1 MSRLAE
7 ESNQRDIP
15 SSQPL
20 KKVVFEPLPT
30 TPLPDLSNDQA
41 LPDEAE
47 GWNLW
52 AIDEIPTVAL
62 PITKAEHAENTA
74 PSSRQAPATGTES
87 LVAPLRDLIKSSGLY
102 AISSVT
108 LPLISLVLAPFL
120 THALSPT
127 DYGILTIL
135 NTLISLSAG
144 ITQLGLSSAFFR
156 AYGYDYTS
164 SADRRY
170 VLGTVLIL
178 LCRVSL
184 PTVIAAAITAP
195 FLAHLLF
202 GQPSLGG
209 FVVLATGVVL
219 LQNLSVPGLAW
230 LRAESRALSYSLL
243 SIGNLLITLIANI
256 LLVGVLHLGLAGSLL
271 ATGCGYASVI
281 ICTLPIILLHAVL
294 RMRAD
299 IVRNLLAFGIPIIFN
314 FISYWELQLADRYLL
329 SIFSS
334 LAETARYGVAY
345 TLGSAISI
353 VVLGPFT
360 LAWPAA
366 LFSIAK
372 REDAAQIYKLVFR
385 WFSLFLL
392 FTAFGLSLAGTIL
405 LHWLFPV
412 SYHSGADIIPVVAV
426 SLAFFGLYYVFGV
439 GISITRKTW
448 STAIL
453 LAVAALVNVALNLV
467 LIPHYGAMGAAASTL
482 IAYVVLVAINYIVNQ
497 RLYPVP
503 FEIGIF
509 LIALLVGTALYI
521 GSDILGR
528 GFGTYGA
535 WGISACT
542 LILYGGCLALL
553 GKLLTK
559 NH

>member
-1 MSRLAE
+1 MAKGTAT
-7 ESNQRDIP
+7 P
-15 SSQPL
+15 S
-20 KKVVFEPLPT
+20 
-30 TPLPDLSNDQA
+30 
-41 LPDEAE
+41 
-47 GWNLW
+47 
-52 AIDEIPTVAL
+52 
-62 PITKAEHAENTA
+62 H
-74 PSSRQAPATGTES
+74 QAPVIGAES

-102 AISSVT
+102 AISSVIN
-108 LPLISLVLAPFL
+108 PLISLVLAPFL

-164 SADRRY
+164 SDDRRY
-170 VLGTVLIL
+170 VLGTVLLL
-178 LCRVSL
+178 LCLVSF
-184 PTVIAAAITAP
+184 PTLIAIAITAP
-195 FLAHLLF
+195 FLAQLLF
-202 GQPSLGG
+202 GQPSLGV
-209 FVVLATGVVL
+209 FVVLATGVVF

-230 LRAESRALSYSLL
+230 LRVENRALAYSLL
-243 SIGNLLITLIANI
+243 SISNLLITLVANI
-256 LLVGVLHLGLAGSLL
+256 VLVGVLHLGLAGSLL

-281 ICTLPIILLHAVL
+281 ICTLPIILLHAAL
-294 RMRAD
+294 RIRAD
-299 IVRNLLAFGIPIIFN
+299 IVRNLLAFGIPIVFN
-314 FISYWELQLADRYLL
+314 FVSSWVLQLADRYLL

-366 LFSIAK
+366 LFAIAR
-372 REDAAQIYKLVFR
+372 REDAAQLFKLVFR

-392 FTAFGLSLAGTIL
+392 FAAFGLSLAGTIL

-412 SYHSGADIIPVVAV
+412 TYRSGANIIPVVAV
-426 SLAFFGLYYVFGV
+426 SLAIYGLYHVFSV
-439 GISITRKTW
+439 GISITRRTW
-448 STAIL
+448 WTPIF
-453 LAVAALVNVALNLV
+453 LAFAALVNVALNLV

-482 IAYVVLVAINYIVNQ
+482 IAYVVLVLIAYVVNQ

-503 FEIGIF
+503 YEIGIF
-509 LIALLVGTALYI
+509 LIALLVGTVLYV
-521 GSDILGR
+521 GSSFLGR
-528 GFGTYGA
+528 GLGTYGA
-535 WGISACT
+535 WGISMCA
-542 LILYGGCLALL
+542 LVLYGGFLVLP

-559 NH
+559 SH